1 MKKSTQLIELLKR
14 VKEFNQKYPV
24 GCLINFSDQEN
35 TTHTRQLIGSARE
48 KDMDVFVQ
56 VKGVEG
62 LVPIKKIMSVA

>member
-1 MKKSTQLIELLKR
+1 MKKTTQQLQ

-24 GCLINFSDQEN
+24 GCLVKFTDKKN

-56 VKGVEG
+56 VKGVDG
-62 LVPIKKIMSVA
+62 LVPIKKIIPVA